1 MPFKVEPSLLI
12 DVFKP
17 YAIASSLPLN
27 HLATIAACPTPMDS
41 PPKLKAVRSK
51 ANTQRQ
57 VCRQS

>member
-41 PPKLKAVRSK
+41 PPKLKK
-51 ANTQRQ
+51 L
-57 VCRQS
+57 